1 MDDISLD
8 ITPKGEAV
16 EAWRRRVRSVPSR
29 EASRGGPAHT
39 LRFSERAK
47 TVASFLHRRGRLGLA
62 LIVCLL
68 AIGLAL
74 ADHSEGGL
82 LLPSDPAPSCDTN
95 SRQIF
100 LPWRDASYYVL
111 MPGGSFEGTHGWTLN
126 GGAKVVPG
134 NEPFYVAG
142 RSDTG
147 SLYLP
152 AGSSATTP
160 PTCFAFADWHM
171 RFFALNSGSRYG
183 TLEVDVIVK
192 NLLGIVS
199 VLDGGRISAG
209 SQWSPSPKV
218 SLLLT
223 NVGGLLGTNTISLRF
238 TPIGSNSAF
247 RIDDVY
253 LDPYKGG

>member
-1 MDDISLD
+1 M
-8 ITPKGEAV
+8 
-16 EAWRRRVRSVPSR
+16 
-29 EASRGGPAHT
+29 AS
-39 LRFSERAK
+39 S
-47 TVASFLHRRGRLGLA
+47 LHRRGRLGLA
-62 LIVCLL
+62 LILCVLG
-68 AIGLAL
+68 AGLAL
-74 ADHSEGGL
+74 ADRSDAGL
-82 LLPSDPAPSCDTN
+82 LLPSDQAPSCDTN

-100 LPWRDASYYVL
+100 LPWRDTSYYVL
-111 MPGGSFEGTHGWTLN
+111 IPGGSFEQSHGWTLN
-126 GGAKVVPG
+126 GGARVVPG
-134 NEPFYVAG
+134 NEPFYVNG

-192 NLLGIVS
+192 SLLGVVS

-223 NVGGLLGTNTISLRF
+223 NVGGLLTTNTISLRF
-238 TPIGSNSAF
+238 RPIGSNAAF